1 MLGYAEIIAIIGFSA
16 VILQASIVAF
26 APVSYALLSP
36 VHTCC
41 CLLLLGSLHPFLQ
54 RALRR
59 RAEYGGRAVTA
70 EQLMSDPVIQAAL
83 NGPKLPAPF
92 EHSLYALALM
102 ALADVCEGLRVVY
115 DGRAF
120 AVAIYDG
127 AHELLAGSAAFTLF
141 YGTRRLGAKPSTTL
155 SMACFASGALA
166 AFQLQQLMP
175 PPPLSLRGPESAL
188 SDPTAAAFAAN
199 LGSSGGSWM
208 ALAHTAA
215 VAIRTFGCSALA
227 AQALSAACGAV
238 FPGNGYHARDLPR
251 EQQDL
256 LRWAIQALGA
266 LLLLVPPFLR
276 SYLHSPYGGGALA
289 FGAERLGTAALTLS
303 SWYALFPAEAYL
315 ETTADARAAGYPSV
329 QAMKDA
335 RRAAREA
342 RRRAEEKLPPP
353 LMLES
358 PSRRGGVQGL
368 DWHDRML
375 CRDRDGDEAHDFWEA
390 IGCGG
395 FRRLASY

>member
-16 VILQASIVAF
+16 VILQASIIAF

-36 VHTCC
+36 IHACC

-166 AFQLQQLMP
+166 AFAPGRSGTHSRTSGRSKSPRGLIQ
-175 PPPLSLRGPESAL
+175 SL
-188 SDPTAAAFAAN
+188 
-199 LGSSGGSWM
+199 GGWN
-208 ALAHTAA
+208 
-215 VAIRTFGCSALA
+215 RTDFCTH
-227 AQALSAACGAV
+227 
-238 FPGNGYHARDLPR
+238 NG
-251 EQQDL
+251 
-256 LRWAIQALGA
+256 
-266 LLLLVPPFLR
+266 
-276 SYLHSPYGGGALA
+276 
-289 FGAERLGTAALTLS
+289 
-303 SWYALFPAEAYL
+303 
-315 ETTADARAAGYPSV
+315 
-329 QAMKDA
+329 
-335 RRAAREA
+335 
-342 RRRAEEKLPPP
+342 RRRY
-353 LMLES
+353 
-358 PSRRGGVQGL
+358 GL
-368 DWHDRML
+368 DGMD
-375 CRDRDGDEAHDFWEA
+375 
-390 IGCGG
+390 
-395 FRRLASY
+395 